1 MNSNQK
7 NFYEVIGKN
16 TIDLGMEVN
25 TKEEAIRH
33 LADLLL
39 KDQRIIDKEVLLED
53 IFERENIETT
63 NMGMGVAIPHGKSST
78 VMKNS
83 IAIGRLS
90 EPISWDS
97 KEDSNPI
104 SAIFLLAVGDDAQRD
119 KAHLELISKVAT
131 LLVNK
136 NFLTQ
141 LFKTDSKADLI
152 KNMYT
157 LVGEK

>member
-7 NFYEVIGKN
+7 NFFEVIGIS
-16 TIDLGMEVN
+16 TIDLDMTTK
-25 TKEEAIRH
+25 TKEEAIQH
-33 LADLLL
+33 LAGLLL

-78 VMKNS
+78 VEKNS

-90 EPISWDS
+90 QPIRWESGTEG
-97 KEDSNPI
+97 KPV
-104 SAIFLLAVGDDAQRD
+104 SAIFLLAVRDDAQRD
-119 KAHLELISKVAT
+119 KAHLELISKVAA

-136 NFLTQ
+136 DFLAL

-152 KNMYT
+152 KTIYT